1 MSVKKF
7 DSEWYVKVKLS
18 LTSIPIDYKLQI
30 ALLQVP
36 SYNDIDRDRR
46 KLPTCDITGGELR
59 SNADT
64 RQRSFRLV

>member
-7 DSEWYVKVKLS
+7 DSEWYVKVKLSLTSDTEWYVKVKLS

-46 KLPTCDITGGELR
+46 K
-59 SNADT
+59 
-64 RQRSFRLV
+64 